1 MITRNVTTTEVFNF
15 QNQTVKTINTSG
27 YKSAKIVIDK
37 KVIAG
42 NYGSATFN
50 LKDSKGN
57 ILTLF
62 GERYNTQSYF
72 LSSATK
78 ETTREEFVI
87 DLSKTESLKVEITN
101 NAYFINSGKLK
112 IFFSYEEINPSDYE
126 HDNLL
131 LKRSETET
139 ITKIFPVTG
148 EFMVLNL
155 NIPKEINYQITIYL
169 KGKLKGGTDYEI
181 LNYYKF
187 DGVRVGSGFIQ
198 FLNSQKIWSNVA
210 NYESIKLEITS
221 EYRETQELEID
232 LKFTDKLNRKIVL
245 PLNVQMSDFGS
256 FHSAKITFEN
266 YHYSIKKYR
275 IIGKAKNKNN
285 EYVLPII
292 KDLKGKVLNSN
303 QRSDVFFDTNSFQ
316 FFCLGEKINGGFVL
330 DYGKNV
336 SPDFF
341 AFSTYVGEIIAGATP
356 IQTGSVFIELFSDE
370 YVSEITEEKE
380 IVLQSREKYDVI
392 GINIQERI
400 VDALGEDILTK
411 VSENIY
417 RLYRL
422 GFDGWSYEIPI
433 NSTYIPSLLSG
444 ETVRFVRLVKAQ
456 GAINTEFNRVCLF
469 TNKNRILYNH
479 IKDSFI
485 NYFREAPVYNSE
497 KKFHAVNTKAKASA
511 TAKYLPIFPDYN
523 YNQFDGRVS
532 VGTVQNDVFGE
543 PLPFLVSSNGFLLE
557 DYKTDNAFTYLAD
570 SNFVNSKFYGTIW
583 GAYNLANAEPCLL
596 ASSGGK
602 EWTIIKWFGSVSE
615 FDMNQITTLKVDL
628 STIISNA
635 GGYVSGN
642 LKVKQRKY
650 INPSSVEKEPSTAF
664 EISSGV
670 SVTDINVVGNETII
684 TVSDETLLM
693 PNARSVFEFSTLS
706 PIVFFE
712 KVSGS
717 NELDFITNNVD
728 ANGNNNSGVFFRL
741 QRVALNQFKLFG
753 MVGNP
758 YESKS
763 ICRHIHSVSE
773 YQSGFLITTGESYRN
788 RNGNTVFEGG
798 FIYLMEANNRN
809 NIATNE
815 YTHLNAKIAYFYKQP
830 IRLTS
835 SEKGVNRACGAF
847 LMSDKDSTLLY
858 VSDSLDNDNR
868 TVLIDGR
875 TPINMSVLGVYKV
888 ALKDIDDINKIDCVA
903 ETYNPAIGLT
913 ENNGRFAVSQF
924 AGNAIF
930 SSDFGETWHEETLQT
945 LQKGLPMP
953 SPYYGGSVNGTLDDG
968 SFFYL
973 NTKIKFK

>member
-87 DLSKTESLKVEITN
+87 DLSKTETLKVEITN
-101 NAYFINSGKLK
+101 NAYFINSGELR
-112 IFFSYEEINPSDYE
+112 IFFSYEEINPSDYKHE
-126 HDNLL
+126 TLT

-139 ITKIFPVTG
+139 ITKTFQVTG

-155 NIPKEINYQITIYL
+155 NVPKEINYIFTIYL

-181 LNYYKF
+181 LNYYKS

-198 FLNSQKIWSNVA
+198 FLESQKIWSNVA

-232 LKFTDKLNRKIVL
+232 LKFTDKLNRKIIL

-256 FHSAKITFEN
+256 FHSAKITFDN
-266 YHYSIKKYR
+266 YHYSIKKYG
-275 IIGKAKNKNN
+275 ITAKTKNKNN
-285 EYVLPII
+285 EYVLPIL

-303 QRSDVFFDTNSFQ
+303 QRSDILFDTNSFQ
-316 FFCLGEKINGGFVL
+316 FLCLGEKINGGFVL

-336 SPDFF
+336 FPETF
-341 AFSTYVGEIIAGATP
+341 AFSTYAGEIIEGATP
-356 IQTGSVFIELFSDE
+356 TQNGSVFIELFSDE
-370 YVSEITEEKE
+370 YISEITEEKE
-380 IVLQSREKYDVI
+380 VVLQSREKYDVI

-422 GFDGWSYEIPI
+422 GFDGWNYEIPI

-479 IKDSFI
+479 IKDSFV

-511 TAKYLPIFPDYN
+511 TAKYLPIFPDYD
-523 YNQFDGRVS
+523 YNQFDGRIS

-557 DYKTDNAFTYLAD
+557 DFKTDNAFTYLAD
-570 SNFVNSKFYGTIW
+570 SSFVNSKFYGTIW
-583 GAYNLANAEPCLL
+583 GTYNIVNAEPCLL

-693 PNARSVFEFSTLS
+693 PNARSIVEFSELS

-717 NELDFITNNVD
+717 NELDYITNNVD
-728 ANGNNNSGVFFRL
+728 ANGNNNSGIFFRL
-741 QRVALNQFKLFG
+741 KRVALNQFKLFA
-753 MVGNP
+753 MIGNP
-758 YESKS
+758 YEAKS

-773 YQSGFLITTGESYRN
+773 YQIGFVITTGENYRN
-788 RNGNTVFEGG
+788 RNGNVFFEGG
-798 FIYLMEANNRN
+798 FIYLIEANNRN

-815 YTHLNAKIAYFYKQP
+815 YTHLNVKISYFYKQP

-847 LMSDKDSTLLY
+847 LMSDINSTLLY
-858 VSDSLDNDNR
+858 VSDSLENDNR
-868 TVLIDGR
+868 MVLIDGR
-875 TPINMSVLGVYKV
+875 TPINISVLGVYKV
-888 ALKDIDDINKIDCVA
+888 ALKDIDDINKINCVA

-930 SSDFGETWHEETLQT
+930 SSDFGETWHEETLPT

-953 SPYYGGSVNGTLDDG
+953 SPFYGGMVNGTLDDG

-973 NTKIKFK
+973 NTKISFK